1 MISDSELS
9 ELISVPKEWRSGE
22 EKIVWPRSHDKF
34 NVAWLENLWKYLAE
48 YCKADLTMME
58 NFNIIYTM
66 QALNRSNGTTKDDLA
81 SRSLVLY
88 KLHRN
93 SSLVY
98 APPYDEPVEEV
109 ASDSA
114 KPPAES
120 PLAQAAANGATS
132 VRDGKSVFSC
142 DLIDLCF
149 DRLLIFSSF

>member
-22 EKIVWPRSHDKF
+22 ERIVWPRSHDKF
-34 NVAWLENLWKYLAE
+34 NVDWLENLWKYLAE

-58 NFNIIYTM
+58 NFNIVYTL
-66 QALNRSNGTTKDDLA
+66 QALSGAARARTTAATTKDDLA

-114 KPPAES
+114 KPAAES
-120 PLAQAAANGATS
+120 PLAQAAANGATP
-132 VRDGKSVFSC
+132 VRDGKSVFNC
-142 DLIDLCF
+142 DLIDLCLF
-149 DRLLIFSSF
+149 DH